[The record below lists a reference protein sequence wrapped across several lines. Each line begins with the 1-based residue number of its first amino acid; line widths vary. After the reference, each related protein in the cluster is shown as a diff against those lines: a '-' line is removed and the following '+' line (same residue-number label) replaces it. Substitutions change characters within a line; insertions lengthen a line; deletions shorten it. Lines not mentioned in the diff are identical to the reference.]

1 VARVATTNRI
11 RITSP
16 LYSELSRMPQGNKH
30 DDEFT
35 IIRGGFGDVI
45 VTAAMGFPQ
54 EAGTIRVVADG
65 LPRKRID

>member
-45 VTAAMGFPQ
+45 VTAGVGFPQ
-54 EAGTIRVVADG
+54 EVGTKGVVVDATQ
-65 LPRKRID
+65 LKRTD